1 MRCPQIWAGVEEG
14 CAPLGEGRA
23 LGWERGVRSRRA
35 REGLLGEGHVP
46 PFAKKGR
53 LACVQAA

>member
-14 CAPLGEGRA
+14 CAPLERGGAEPSGKGRA
-23 LGWERGVRSRRA
+23 
-35 REGLLGEGHVP
+35 P